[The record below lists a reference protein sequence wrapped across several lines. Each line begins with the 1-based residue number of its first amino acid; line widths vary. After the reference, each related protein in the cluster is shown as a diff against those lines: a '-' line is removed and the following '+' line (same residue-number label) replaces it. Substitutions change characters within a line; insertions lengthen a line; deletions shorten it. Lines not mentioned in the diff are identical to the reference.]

1 MQKLRGNIQ
10 LTSYDDIFKTDGDG
24 LNNSQGDDKTKEQFD
39 KGGEQV
45 VDISISDLH
54 PFKNHP
60 FKVLDD
66 EEMAKTVDS
75 IKEFGV
81 LTPAIVRPRSEGGYE
96 IVSGHRRCH
105 ASEIAG
111 KETIPCI
118 VRDLDDDA
126 ATILMV
132 DANLQR
138 ETLLPSERAKALKMK
153 LDAVRRQGRK
163 RMQIDG
169 DDDPTCRRV
178 VDKLKAADIVGK
190 DTGESGRQI
199 QRYIRLTNLLP
210 EILDMVDN
218 KQIGFNPAVEISFLD
233 ESQQRQLL
241 EAMDFSQSTPSLS
254 QAQRIKKQALEEG
267 ITQEAMNVIM
277 SEEKKSDV
285 DRVTIKNDVLRKY
298 FPKSY
303 TPKQMEDT
311 IVKLLDQWQK
321 KRMHEKHL

>member
-1 MQKLRGNIQ
+1 MQKSHGNIQ
-10 LTSYDDIFKTDGDG
+10 LSSYDDIFGG
-24 LNNSQGDDKTKEQFD
+24 ASPKE
-39 KGGEQV
+39 KEAESIGTEQV
-45 VDISISDLH
+45 KDIPLSELH

-66 EEMAKTVDS
+66 EEMAKTAES
-75 IKEFGV
+75 IKEYGV
-81 LTPAIVRPRSEGGYE
+81 LTPAIVRPRDEGGYE

-111 KETIPCI
+111 KETLPCI

-126 ATILMV
+126 TTILMV
-132 DANLQR
+132 DANMQR
-138 ETLLPSERAKALKMK
+138 ESLLPSEKAWAYKMK
-153 LDAVRRQGRK
+153 LDAVRRKAGRPSIENSG
-163 RMQIDG
+163 QL
-169 DDDPTCRRV
+169 DPN
-178 VDKLKAADIVGK
+178 LKGTRSNAIVAEES
-190 DTGESGRQI
+190 GESVKQV

-218 KQIGFNPAVEISFLD
+218 KQIGFNPAVELSYLD
-233 ESQQRQLL
+233 TDEQKRLL
-241 EAMDFSQSTPSLS
+241 EAMDFSQTTPSLS
-254 QAQRIKKQALEEG
+254 QAQRIKKMSQEEG

-285 DRVTIKNDVLRKY
+285 DKVTIKNDVLKKY
-298 FPKSY
+298 FPKNY

-321 KRMHEKHL
+321 KRMREQQL